1 MSEDSQEMSSH
12 VLWIIIIVVV
22 LVVAGTIFWLAG
34 RGEKASFT
42 MLEGII
48 NIINT
53 KIIPK
58 QIT

>member
-22 LVVAGTIFWLAG
+22 LVVAGVIFLLAG
-34 RGEKASFT
+34 TGEKASFT

-58 QIT
+58 QIA